1 MNIVSKKLLIVIPT
15 IVILFVAV
23 MLSDTIE
30 KRIDD
35 ISETI
40 MDDELIGDM
49 EQQLESLTAR
59 IIVKGEEY
67 KIKGYYSKS
76 KEQWCIVIPAGYQ
89 DQKVFLEAKMTNGEK
104 QTFSRIPSE
113 GEMIFTWK
121 DTHYPIDFIW
131 ANNIETLYVS
141 YSHGH
146 RLNLFCYLK

>member
-23 MLSDTIE
+23 MLSNTIE

-76 KEQWCIVIPAGYQ
+76 KEQWCIEINKFHNQ
-89 DQKVFLEAKMTNGEK
+89 
-104 QTFSRIPSE
+104 
-113 GEMIFTWK
+113 
-121 DTHYPIDFIW
+121 
-131 ANNIETLYVS
+131 
-141 YSHGH
+141 
-146 RLNLFCYLK
+146 